1 MDNQQWISYL
11 TSLTQDNP
19 QGPPS
24 LHFSANADQPNGNLG
39 TIESNRPVFNT
50 NGDSGVRV
58 FSRSGNL
65 YDSSGTRE
73 DPCSGVERP
82 LGWMS
87 LDRELDAGLLDDE
100 MSGNLSGKRSIAIK
114 LYLALVTDADRPPR
128 LVFEVELQAE
138 ADSVTATNGAFDITV
153 RSIISLIERAD
164 LPFEL
169 RNLLQDG
176 RSRLGTAQNLPQVA
190 YPTRS
195 LRDFRILAPL
205 IEILT
210 SPASQFYLRS
220 VSDNDSVHFVPMR
233 ELEEPRF
240 VLIVFQV
247 TNLGSALQSGP
258 QASSLNDLQ
267 YADHLSDP
275 AHASNSNSS
284 IPRSSPVL
292 TSTRSEIPIE
302 SRTNE
307 ILETSPTHVSSDSP
321 TVNPSNANAHMQV
334 TSREWLQSND
344 AQTDDTNDA
353 QVNDAQTND
362 AQTNEV
368 LSQTTASQNIAFS
381 GSQIRIPVYAMN
393 VAHACRLLQIRE
405 PQGQSIDQ
413 PNNTR
418 TFAEII
424 QDWFLAWNLLSGL
437 GYNPKKGKL
446 YEQTYTWSDGRVQT
460 FDQILRGIR
469 WTSDD
474 FKTKTS
480 LYRWAIHT
488 TSTKVW
494 NTSLPIPQGQEDRI
508 AAAKMTWDRL
518 VYFFQSTWF
527 LHFDDPSRWPLG
539 SPEFDLSYLHQN
551 EVRRHRPLIN
561 RKVITCPTS
570 S

>member
-50 NGDSGVRV
+50 NGDSGV
-58 FSRSGNL
+58 
-65 YDSSGTRE
+65 
-73 DPCSGVERP
+73 ERP

-100 MSGNLSGKRSIAIK
+100 MSRNLSGKRSIVIK

-176 RSRLGTAQNLPQVA
+176 RSRLGTTQNLPQVA

-247 TNLGSALQSGP
+247 TNLGSALQSGH
-258 QASSLNDLQ
+258 QASSLNDLHPDI
-267 YADHLSDP
+267 YA
-275 AHASNSNSS
+275 N
-284 IPRSSPVL
+284 
-292 TSTRSEIPIE
+292 
-302 SRTNE
+302 
-307 ILETSPTHVSSDSP
+307 PTHVSSDSP

-353 QVNDAQTND
+353 QTND

-393 VAHACRLLQIRE
+393 VVHACRLLQIRK

-424 QDWFLAWNLLSGL
+424 QDWFLAWKLLSGL

-460 FDQILRGIR
+460 FDQILRGIC

-508 AAAKMTWDRL
+508 AAAKTTWDRL

-561 RKVITCPTS
+561 RKVITRPTS

>member
-50 NGDSGVRV
+50 NGD
-58 FSRSGNL
+58 
-65 YDSSGTRE
+65 
-73 DPCSGVERP
+73 SGVERP

-247 TNLGSALQSGP
+247 TNLGSALRSGH

-353 QVNDAQTND
+353 Q
-362 AQTNEV
+362 TNEV

-424 QDWFLAWNLLSGL
+424 QDWFLAWKLLSGL

-508 AAAKMTWDRL
+508 AAAKTTWDRL

-527 LHFDDPSRWPLG
+527 LHFDDPSRWPLS

-561 RKVITCPTS
+561 RKVITRPTS